1 MITLLTSPSKWT
13 SVYQPCEYTFRD
25 ITNLG
30 SYDIT
35 DNITYSAG
43 CVSAGTGISLFFVGQ
58 VVAFT
63 ISGYVGPVYMSN
75 HYVAEVTHIDG
86 TDAVLDLPE
95 FGASYSTISVQE
107 YNNTPLAV
115 TLKTGNLAAGVA
127 MSDLTTINAVSILGL
142 YTLDVSGYLQDTF
155 SNIPKPPV
163 TGLDRWLYTNYQLNE
178 FSLKYGLYATQEDIN
193 SLALGS
199 VLRVGNIES
208 FSGQGSVYSRL
219 MSTFVQNFVI

>member
-35 DNITYSAG
+35 DNITYGAG
-43 CVSAGTGISLFFVGQ
+43 CVSAGAGISLFFVGQ

-63 ISGYVGPVYMSN
+63 ISGDD
-75 HYVAEVTHIDG
+75 YVAEVTHIDG

-107 YNNTPLAV
+107 YNNNPLAV

-163 TGLDRWLYTNYQLNE
+163 TGLDRWLYTNYQLND

>member
-63 ISGYVGPVYMSN
+63 ISGDDYVS
-75 HYVAEVTHIDG
+75 EVTHIDG

-107 YNNTPLAV
+107 YNNNPLAV

-163 TGLDRWLYTNYQLNE
+163 TGLDRWLYTNYQLND